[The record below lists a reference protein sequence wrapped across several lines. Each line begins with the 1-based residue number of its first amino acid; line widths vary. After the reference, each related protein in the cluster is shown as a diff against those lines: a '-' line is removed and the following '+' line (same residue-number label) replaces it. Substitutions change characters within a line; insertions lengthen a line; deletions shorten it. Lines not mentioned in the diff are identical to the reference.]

1 MNQKRLVFLFLF
13 LSLVLFLFLF
23 LFVLWLKFFLLRH
36 FKFWQI
42 QPVFLIYS
50 WNSWVRLWRKE
61 YGLIQSESILPA
73 QLKYVNH
80 VQVHTHFFHQ
90 LSLKEQTEFVQ
101 FIQNHYAAHCYSPT
115 LQQIATTLGPSA
127 VLSFFHDKDKQQQQQ
142 QQQLMGVIS
151 SKIVCFQSSYLDEK
165 EKELV
170 IYLNYV
176 DFLCVHSRF
185 RQQGVAPTLIQT
197 HNLHLQPLSRPLAS
211 IFKREGNMTA
221 IVPLTTFNTTTF
233 YIPTPFFNQKKR
245 KSNVVEIKTENDFLD
260 LYTWIK
266 KKKKKTFGSLMC
278 LPETAHLRSMV
289 EAKVID
295 IYAIKTNNF
304 QTVCFFQ
311 KNQLMM
317 DGNKPVLTVL
327 LVLTEIECDASSSSF
342 LSDCIDCIGSLYFTN
357 ATSTSTSFFFLSVQE
372 LMEGELLVQQLIM
385 EQKWSVFQTSPT
397 AFFLYNYLHPTVNA
411 NRAIILF

>member
-1 MNQKRLVFLFLF
+1 MNRKLLV
-13 LSLVLFLFLF
+13 FLFLF
-23 LFVLWLKFFLLRH
+23 LFVLWLKFFLPSR
-36 FKFWQI
+36 FKFWRI

-50 WNSWVRLWRKE
+50 WNCWVRLWRKE
-61 YGLIQSESILPA
+61 YGFIQSESILPA
-73 QLKYVNH
+73 QLKYINH

-101 FIQNHYAAHCYSPT
+101 FIQDHYAAHCYSPT

-127 VLSFFHDKDKQQQQQ
+127 VLSFFHDKDKQ

-233 YIPTPFFNQKKR
+233 YIPTLFFNQKKR
-245 KSNVVEIKTENDFLD
+245 KSKVVEIKTENDFLD

-266 KKKKKTFGSLMC
+266 KKKKKTIGSIMC
-278 LPETAHLRSMV
+278 LPEPDHLRSMV
-289 EAKVID
+289 VEAKVIE
-295 IYAIKTNNF
+295 IYGIKTKKTNNF

-311 KNQLMM
+311 KDQLMM
-317 DGNKPVLTVL
+317 DGNKPVITVL
-327 LVLTEIECDASSSSF
+327 LVLTEIEDTSSF
-342 LSDCIDCIGSLYFTN
+342 LSDCIHCIRSLYFTN
-357 ATSTSTSFFFLSVQE
+357 ASTYSISCFFLSIQE

-385 EQKWSVFQTSPT
+385 EEKWSVFQTSPT

-411 NRAIILF
+411 NRAIILL